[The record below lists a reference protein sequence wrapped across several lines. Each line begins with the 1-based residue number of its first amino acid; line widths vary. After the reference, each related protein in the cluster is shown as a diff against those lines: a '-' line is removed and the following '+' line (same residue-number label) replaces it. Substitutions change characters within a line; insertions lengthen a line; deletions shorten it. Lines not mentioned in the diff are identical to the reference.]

1 MSQSDADYVKIM
13 LSMSHGTRG
22 VPRKVGPFRVLG
34 KFNSSR
40 TPEKIYTVK
49 EHLDVPADTGKR
61 ISCTCPSWRFSFRRL
76 GRYGCKHTMHV
87 LALIDG
93 VVNANEVR
101 GDAAANVEGSI
112 IQKTIRSNNHRGGLK
127 YIVAQAFENADVHV
141 SDVAFRALVYHL
153 RPLLKGRI
161 TESVEATERT
171 TIDRDDVL
179 RVITLD

>member
-34 KFNSSR
+34 KFNSSK
-40 TPEKIYTVK
+40 TPKKIYTVK

-61 ISCTCPSWRFSFRRL
+61 VSCTCPSWRSSFRRL

-87 LALIDG
+87 LALI
-93 VVNANEVR
+93 A
-101 GDAAANVEGSI
+101 DAAANVEESI
-112 IQKTIRSNNHRGGLK
+112 IQKTTRRMIEANARHRWGLEH
-127 YIVAQAFENADVHV
+127 IVAQALEDADVHI
-141 SDVAFRALVYHL
+141 SDVPFRALVYHL
-153 RPLLKGRI
+153 RPLIKAHLDFVRK
-161 TESVEATERT
+161 TESVKVTERT

>member
-1 MSQSDADYVKIM
+1 MSQF
-13 LSMSHGTRG
+13 
-22 VPRKVGPFRVLG
+22 PRKVGPFRVLG

-49 EHLDVPADTGKR
+49 EHLDVPAHTGKR
-61 ISCTCPSWRFSFRRL
+61 VSCTCPSWRFSFGRV
-76 GRYGCKHTMHV
+76 GRYECKHTTHV
-87 LALIDG
+87 
-93 VVNANEVR
+93 AN
-101 GDAAANVEGSI
+101 GDNGGATTEEVEGSI

-127 YIVAQAFENADVHV
+127 HIVAQAFENADVHV

-161 TESVEATERT
+161 TESVKVTERT
-171 TIDRDDVL
+171 TIERDDVL